1 MDSAADHEF
10 NPRSASTALKKAM
23 QALSEKTGRT
33 EAELTGIRLGDAY
46 DMAVEAFGDEL
57 PEFWTIW
64 NGWNTAPDEAAPW
77 GDL

>member
-10 NPRSASTALKKAM
+10 NPRSASTALKAAIKDLA
-23 QALSEKTGRT
+23 EKTGRT
-33 EAELTGIRLGDAY
+33 EADFAGIRMGDAY
-46 DMAVEAFGDEL
+46 ELAVESFGADL

-64 NGWNTAPDEAAPW
+64 NGWNTAPDDPAPW